1 MENRKRRCARAFL
14 ENPGPPPH
22 FYFLFFVF
30 CLLSSIGCG
39 APAAPTPPRH
49 PIPEPVAD
57 LKAQQLGDGV
67 LLTFT
72 LPTKAVD
79 GIKLDGP
86 PAIEIYRAAAA
97 PPPPKNVKPPKN
109 APQLVFTIPSA
120 MVQNYLTDNR
130 VEFRDPLP
138 QTILSNPTGEP
149 LVYTVR
155 TRASRNR
162 ASADSNAAAVR
173 VFAALEPPTL
183 LRVDVAET
191 AMILTWV
198 APSGEIPPGAQP
210 AGFHVYRVEIAPA
223 DVGPVRPH
231 PDQFRLPKPLQQIGS
246 SQDPQFRD
254 TQFEFGHAYFYTVR
268 AVARYAA
275 VEVESADSRPVAIQ
289 PADIFPPAPP
299 KNIFAIAVPATADS
313 PARIELS
320 WSIGSETDLAGYNV
334 YRVEGNDAAARGER
348 LNKDLLLAPAFRDL
362 TAVPG
367 RRYTYR
373 ITSVDRTGNESAP
386 GDAVTVELPPPA
398 E

>member
-14 ENPGPPPH
+14 ENPGLAPH
-22 FYFLFFVF
+22 FYLLFFVF
-30 CLLSSIGCG
+30 CLLSLTGCG

-49 PIPEPVAD
+49 PVPEAVTD

-86 PAIEIYRAAAA
+86 PAIEIYRSAAA
-97 PPPPKNVKPPKN
+97 PAPPKGAKPSKNVS
-109 APQLVFTIPSA
+109 QLVFMIPSA

-130 VEFRDPLP
+130 VEFRDPLA
-138 QTILSNPTGEP
+138 QNILSNPSGEP
-149 LVYTVR
+149 LAYTVR
-155 TRASRNR
+155 TRASKKR
-162 ASADSNAAAVR
+162 ASADSNAAAIR
-173 VFAALEPPTL
+173 VFAALEPPAL

-223 DVGPVRPH
+223 DVDPVRLH
-231 PDQFRLPKPLQQIGS
+231 PEQFKLSKPLQQIGS
-246 SQDPQFRD
+246 SQDAEFRD
-254 TQFEFGHAYFYTVR
+254 TQFEFGHAYFYAVR

-275 VEVESADSRPVAIQ
+275 VEVESADSRAVAIQ

-299 KNIFAIAVPATADS
+299 KNIVAIAVPATEGS

-320 WSIGSETDLAGYNV
+320 WSIGNETDLAGYNV
-334 YRVEGNDAAARGER
+334 YRVEGTDAAARGER
-348 LNKDLLLAPAFRDL
+348 LNKDVLLAPAFRDL
-362 TAVPG
+362 TVTPG

-373 ITSVDRTGNESAP
+373 VTSVDRTGNESAP
-386 GDAVTVELPPPA
+386 GDAVTVELPPPP